1 MDFFSEIAF
10 LFQFFVLLWLC
21 SICIEIMDVLTF
33 AMYVL
38 CVVGDVGI
46 AFGVSWIAFEV
57 ESIFL
62 LLVFGDDGVDY
73 IEDGLFE
80 LLDGH
85 Y

>member
-1 MDFFSEIAF
+1 
-10 LFQFFVLLWLC
+10 
-21 SICIEIMDVLTF
+21 MDVLTF